1 MSLFKTSRKV
11 QMFGDSLA
19 LTIPSMF
26 VKVCEIEKGNKIR
39 IFYDLEGTLI
49 LTKSGSEEELK
60 ISLTKFL
67 AKIEKNISTLDMDK
81 K

>member
-49 LTKSGSEEELK
+49 LTKSGNEEELK